1 MSGTDT
7 VPAVSAQ
14 PREPTETAWPL
25 AGEEAFARAPAGW
38 RARHADS
45 IEAALREH
53 VLEPWYPLSVDQTL
67 GGFRTDLDRRW
78 RPTGPDD
85 RMLEY
90 QARHTRNVARL
101 GRAFPSQDQ
110 WTDHARHGAAYM
122 DQVMRDRSDGG
133 WFWLVGRDG
142 SPLAAGTKHAHSTA
156 YLIGAMVEVYRLT
169 GDEAALDT
177 AQEAFDW
184 LDATLHDHEHGGYFG
199 WATRDGRVIRERS
212 DVETW
217 SRDVDPLGHEIGLK
231 DLNVHS
237 DLSESLRLLL
247 VERPSPV
254 LFARTRELY
263 DILENRF
270 ATVDGSMHYLLNP
283 DLTPAPS
290 AEYLGYSFQS
300 AYRMRVL
307 APFIGRSADDALQL
321 ARRLVDHAVACGWAG
336 ERGGI
341 FDVIGPGERPRRT
354 WWIQTEA
361 IQALLLLAV
370 NLGDEKYIDRIERML
385 RLVTNEMV
393 DRRYR
398 GWHQVPT
405 SDWSLVDRLRVSRWP
420 KAHRWKDASH
430 ETDMSLSAIR
440 MLRGLPGD
448 APIEA

>member
-1 MSGTDT
+1 M
-7 VPAVSAQ
+7 SAQ
-14 PREPTETAWPL
+14 PHEPTETAWPL
-25 AGEEAFARAPAGW
+25 AGEEAFAHVPADW

-53 VLEPWYPLSVDQTL
+53 VLEAWYPLTVDQTL

-78 RPTGPDD
+78 RPIGPDD

-90 QARHTRNVARL
+90 QARQTRSVARL
-101 GRAFPSQDQ
+101 GRAFPSQGQ
-110 WTDHARHGAAYM
+110 WADHARHGATYM
-122 DQVMRDRSDGG
+122 DHVMRDTAEGG
-133 WFWLVGRDG
+133 WFWLVGRDE

-156 YLIGAMVEVYRLT
+156 YVIGAMVEVYRLT

-184 LDATLHDHEHGGYFG
+184 LDATLHDAEYGGYFG

-212 DVETW
+212 DVDTW

-247 VERPSPV
+247 AERPSPV
-254 LFARTRELY
+254 LLARTRELY
-263 DILENRF
+263 DLLENRF
-270 ATVDGSMHYLLNP
+270 ATTDGSMHYLLNP

-290 AEYLGYSFQS
+290 AEYFGFSFQS
-300 AYRMRVL
+300 AYRMRLL
-307 APFIGRSADDALQL
+307 APFIGRSADDALQF
-321 ARRLVDHAVACGWAG
+321 ARRLVDHAVARGWAG
-336 ERGGI
+336 ERDGV
-341 FDVIGPGERPRRT
+341 FDVIGPGVRPRRT

-370 NLGDEKYIDRIERML
+370 NLGEEQYRVRIERML
-385 RLVTNEMV
+385 RMVGSEML

-405 SDWSLVDRLRVSRWP
+405 SEWSLIDRLRVSRWP
-420 KAHRWKDASH
+420 KAQRWKDPSH
-430 ETDMSLSAIR
+430 ETDMSLAALR
-440 MLRGLPGD
+440 MLRGLAGD